1 MTMMFADALEDGWR
15 RVYLAGILLA
25 IAAVRAGAQD
35 VSGKNS
41 AWARAVDAY
50 LAGAEDSVPSVLRL
64 STEEVTIQSREALD
78 AWMASARAAEV
89 GVNAHDERRLAIRR
103 VQAAALLP
111 LEILSLLS
119 TRMRLLPPMK
129 AYETA
134 AMEAWKQLGD
144 DDLTDPLRSGAEE
157 RARQRRFRTWWQ
169 IAYLQFLM
177 NNARYGDFKAHA
189 QQVRLAEGDVAPRVE
204 VFLLRGMVEESIA
217 RLPAAEAVR
226 RDNEE
231 IEPESRLR
239 RMTRTLEDAAGW
251 YRRVLANAPA
261 HLEAT
266 LHLGRVLVDLKQPQ
280 EALRTLQPL
289 LTSPYGTTH
298 CALASLFAGEAHE
311 MLRAN
316 DDAAMAYAHAA
327 SLSDVRQS
335 ALVALM
341 QLAVRAGDVATGARL
356 IGHFA
361 ERTPLAALDGPDAWS
376 VYLRGRRQNV
386 NAVLRPLR
394 EAMVP

>member
-1 MTMMFADALEDGWR
+1 MMFADALEDGWR
-15 RVYLAGILLA
+15 RACLAGILLA
-25 IAAVRAGAQD
+25 VVGLRAGAQD
-35 VSGKNS
+35 AAGQDS
-41 AWARAVDAY
+41 AWARGIDAY
-50 LAGAEDSVPSVLRL
+50 LAGGESSVTSVVRL
-64 STEEVTIQSREALD
+64 SADQVTIQSREALD
-78 AWMASARAAEV
+78 AWTARARAAQV

-103 VQAAALLP
+103 MQAAALLP

-134 AMEAWKQLGD
+134 SMEAWKRLGD
-144 DDLTDPLRSGAEE
+144 DDLADPLRSDAEE

-189 QQVRLAEGDVAPRVE
+189 QQIRLGEGDVAMRVE
-204 VFLLRGMVEESIA
+204 FFLLRGMVEESIA
-217 RLPAAEAVR
+217 RLPAAEALR

-231 IEPESRLR
+231 IEPESRLH
-239 RMTRTLEDAAGW
+239 RMTRGLDDAAGW
-251 YRRVLANAPA
+251 YRRALANAPA

-266 LHLGRVLVDLKQPQ
+266 LHLGRVLIDLKRPQ

-289 LTSPYGTTH
+289 LTSPCGTTH

-327 SLSDVRQS
+327 SLTDVRQS

-341 QLAVRAGDVATGARL
+341 QLAVSAGDVATGARL

-361 ERTPLAALDGPDAWS
+361 ESTPLAAVDGPDAWS

-394 EAMVP
+394 EAMLP